1 MAHDRRRGDRERG
14 ISRVGGSDRAGT
26 IDSVLDKRTGLE
38 ILRPGEVGN
47 ELRAYREYP
56 MHPLFGEGP
65 WHLTPD
71 GRFTSVTGFSSDGRR
86 RDLAGR
92 PADRI
97 DGPFEESRRSQ
108 EIRLWTGI
116 DRVELA
122 TELHDYRGTD
132 RLFRV
137 RFPAAIEGGRPVSEI
152 GNGVIGRPFGD
163 RTSTSPRSRSPST
176 IPPTTGSG
184 SERRPVST
192 STSQART
199 RPVCERHVPSAS
211 PRS

>member
-1 MAHDRRRGDRERG
+1 
-14 ISRVGGSDRAGT
+14 
-26 IDSVLDKRTGLE
+26 
-38 ILRPGEVGN
+38 
-47 ELRAYREYP
+47 

-71 GRFTSVTGFSSDGRR
+71 GRFTSVTTF
-86 RDLAGR
+86 AGEVVVETSPVGQR
-92 PADRI
+92 IRI

-122 TELHDYRGTD
+122 TELHDYRGSD

-137 RFPAAIEGGRPVSEI
+137 RFPAAIEGGRPVSET
-152 GNGVIGRPFGD
+152 GNAVIGRPFGRPNVNVSEVPFTLD
-163 RTSTSPRSRSPST
+163 HPAYNWFGVGATPVSISTSRAR
-176 IPPTTGSG
+176 
-184 SERRPVST
+184 RRPG
-192 STSQART
+192 RG
-199 RPVCERHVPSAS
+199 RHVRSAS